1 LPVIKITVKSIRF
14 SGGDMSK
21 ELSLHLLSNKKSA
34 ILREV
39 KDSEHR
45 GVSNVYDLE
54 REILRRKRE
63 DAIKRILEDSK
74 SLKW

>member
-1 LPVIKITVKSIRF
+1 
-14 SGGDMSK
+14 MSK